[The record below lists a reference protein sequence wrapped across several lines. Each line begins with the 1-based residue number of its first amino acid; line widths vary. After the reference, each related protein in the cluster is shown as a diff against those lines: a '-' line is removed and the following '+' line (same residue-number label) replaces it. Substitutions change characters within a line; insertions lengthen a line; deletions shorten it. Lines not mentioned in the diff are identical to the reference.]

1 MSRMSTAASA
11 PDSGASPGGRPAPG
25 CGRRL
30 VRRVARVVVK
40 LFLVVTIASLTFN
53 ALVRP
58 PQTLQAP
65 DGRDVV
71 VDGAR
76 VHYRLWGS
84 HGTPIVLVHG
94 FAESTVAW
102 SLTAP
107 ELAKNHVVYA
117 IDLPGAGYSQYTG
130 HYSIED
136 QARAVTGLIEA
147 LHIERSVIVGHSLGA
162 AVVGRAALDAPGA
175 IGGVIFA
182 DGDAMAFEG
191 RSADPGAWTGVVS
204 RLPYVTTLYRLGTQT
219 NVFARPIFDDQCGST
234 CRGLQ
239 GPDADRLID
248 AWMRRCARAT
258 RRTPC
263 ASWPHTR

>member
-1 MSRMSTAASA
+1 M
-11 PDSGASPGGRPAPG
+11 
-25 CGRRL
+25 
-30 VRRVARVVVK
+30 RRVARVVVK
-40 LFLVVTIASLTFN
+40 LFLVVTIASLTLN
-53 ALVRP
+53 TLVRP

-71 VDGAR
+71 VDGAG
-76 VHYRLWGS
+76 VHYRVWGS

-147 LHIERSVIVGHSLGA
+147 LHIERPVLVGHSLGA

-182 DGDAMAFEG
+182 DGDAMALEG
-191 RSADPGAWTGVVS
+191 RSADPGAWTGIVS
-204 RLPYVTTLYRLGTQT
+204 RLPYVTTLLVLSLASQRLRMPAADGA
-219 NVFARPIFDDQCGST
+219 VFR
-234 CRGLQ
+234 RGE
-239 GPDADRLID
+239 
-248 AWMRRCARAT
+248 
-258 RRTPC
+258 
-263 ASWPHTR
+263 SK